1 MFSEKLIETAVNWW
15 SERVTG
21 KCTHDNG
28 DRSNT
33 STFAGLFADLM
44 IEPTNDQSIIDTYK
58 KSLTNHILK
67 ASGKSNN
74 LCLSCDYSPDF
85 ILSMAAKE
93 AGISLHNY
101 PWKTTM
107 LITDKEIK
115 VSEGYGQPYQTIYSE
130 R

>member
-1 MFSEKLIETAVNWW
+1 MFSEKLIDAAVNWW

-28 DRSNT
+28 DRSET
-33 STFAGLFADLM
+33 STFAGLLADLM
-44 IEPTNDQSIIDTYK
+44 IEPVSNQDTIKQYK
-58 KSLTNHILK
+58 ESLTKHILK

-85 ILSMAAKE
+85 ILATAAKE

-130 R
+130 